1 MTASEARR
9 RRLERKHEY
18 YELHKF
24 RWREYSRRHREKKA
38 AERGLTLGERRGR
51 PAMDPEDITVCLH
64 CTRPFCDGSFRCYR
78 LERQRRDARLAGEA
92 MS

>member
-51 PAMDPEDITVCLH
+51 PFS
-64 CTRPFCDGSFRCYR
+64 R
-78 LERQRRDARLAGEA
+78 
-92 MS
+92 